1 MKVKI
6 HKNDLPNN
14 LNLGKIIAIDT
25 ETMGLDYKR
34 DPLCL
39 VQISSGNEEVHL
51 IQINRKT
58 FKADNLKKI
67 LEDNDIKKIFQ
78 FARFDLAVL
87 NYYLKA
93 DINNIYCTKI
103 ASKIGRTYTD
113 KHGLK
118 DLCKELLNIELSK
131 QMQSSD
137 WGSETLTEQQVNY
150 AASDVLYLHKIKE
163 ELDKIL
169 IRENRMELAEHC
181 FKFLKPVSYTH
192 LTQHNLPV
200 VQLKFQN
207 PNQNFAFVLIVQC
220 LKALYINL

>member
-6 HKNDLPNN
+6 HKNDIPNN

-39 VQISSGNEEVHL
+39 VQISSGNKKEVHL

-67 LEDNDIKKIFQ
+67 LENNDIVKIFQ
-78 FARFDLAVL
+78 FARFDLTVL

-118 DLCKELLNIELSK
+118 DLCKELLDIELSK

-137 WGSETLTEQQVNY
+137 WGAENLTEQQINY
-150 AASDVLYLHKIKE
+150 AASDVLYLHKIKD

-169 IRENRMELAEHC
+169 IRENRMELANHC
-181 FKFLKPVSYTH
+181 FKFLKHRVI
-192 LTQHNLPV
+192 LDLAGWN
-200 VQLKFQN
+200 
-207 PNQNFAFVLIVQC
+207 NQDIFAH
-220 LKALYINL
+220 

>member
-93 DINNIYCTKI
+93 DINNVYCTKI

-169 IRENRMELAEHC
+169 IREARMELAEHC
-181 FKFLKPVSYTH
+181 FKFLKHRVT
-192 LTQHNLPV
+192 LDLAGWN
-200 VQLKFQN
+200 
-207 PNQNFAFVLIVQC
+207 NQDIFAH
-220 LKALYINL
+220 

>member
-51 IQINRKT
+51 VQINRKT

-93 DINNIYCTKI
+93 DINNVYCTKI

-118 DLCKELLNIELSK
+118 DLCKELLNVELSK

-150 AASDVLYLHKIKE
+150 AASDVLYLHKIKV

-181 FKFLKPVSYTH
+181 FKFLKHRVT
-192 LTQHNLPV
+192 LDLAGWN
-200 VQLKFQN
+200 
-207 PNQNFAFVLIVQC
+207 NQDIFSH
-220 LKALYINL
+220 

>member
-14 LNLGKIIAIDT
+14 LNLGKIISIDT

-39 VQISSGNEEVHL
+39 VQISSGNDEVHL
-51 IQINRKT
+51 VQINRKT

-93 DINNIYCTKI
+93 DINHVYCTKI

-181 FKFLKPVSYTH
+181 FKFLKHRVT
-192 LTQHNLPV
+192 LDLAGWN
-200 VQLKFQN
+200 
-207 PNQNFAFVLIVQC
+207 NQDIFSH
-220 LKALYINL
+220 

>member
-6 HKNDLPNN
+6 HKNDLPSN

-93 DINNIYCTKI
+93 DINNVYCTKI

-137 WGSETLTEQQVNY
+137 WGAETLNEQQVNY

-169 IRENRMELAEHC
+169 IRENRIELTEHC
-181 FKFLKPVSYTH
+181 FKFLKHRVT
-192 LTQHNLPV
+192 LDLAGWN
-200 VQLKFQN
+200 
-207 PNQNFAFVLIVQC
+207 NQDIFAH
-220 LKALYINL
+220 

>member
-1 MKVKI
+1 
-6 HKNDLPNN
+6 
-14 LNLGKIIAIDT
+14 
-25 ETMGLDYKR
+25 MGLDYKR

-39 VQISSGNEEVHL
+39 VQISSGNEEIHL
-51 IQINRKT
+51 VQINRKT

-67 LEDNDIKKIFQ
+67 LENNDIVKIFQ

-118 DLCKELLNIELSK
+118 DLCKELLDIELSK

-137 WGSETLTEQQVNY
+137 WGAENLTEQQINY
-150 AASDVLYLHKIKE
+150 AASDVLYLHKIKD

-169 IRENRMELAEHC
+169 IRENRMELANHC
-181 FKFLKPVSYTH
+181 FKFLKHRVT
-192 LTQHNLPV
+192 LDLAGWN
-200 VQLKFQN
+200 
-207 PNQNFAFVLIVQC
+207 NQDIFAH
-220 LKALYINL
+220 

>member
-14 LNLGKIIAIDT
+14 LDLGKVVAIDT

-39 VQISSGNEEVHL
+39 VQISAGNEEVHL
-51 IQINRKT
+51 IQINRKN

-67 LEDNDIKKIFQ
+67 LEDDTIKKIFQ

-93 DINNIYCTKI
+93 EINNVYCTKI

-137 WGSETLTEQQVNY
+137 WGAEALTEQQINY

-181 FKFLKPVSYTH
+181 FKFLKHRVT
-192 LTQHNLPV
+192 LDLAGWN
-200 VQLKFQN
+200 
-207 PNQNFAFVLIVQC
+207 NQDIFAH
-220 LKALYINL
+220 

>member
-51 IQINRKT
+51 VQINRKT

-93 DINNIYCTKI
+93 DINNVYCTKI

-118 DLCKELLNIELSK
+118 DLCKELLNVELSK

-150 AASDVLYLHKIKE
+150 AASDVLYLHKIKK

-181 FKFLKPVSYTH
+181 FKFLKHRVT
-192 LTQHNLPV
+192 LDLAGWN
-200 VQLKFQN
+200 
-207 PNQNFAFVLIVQC
+207 NQDIFSH
-220 LKALYINL
+220 

>member
-87 NYYLKA
+87 NHYLKA
-93 DINNIYCTKI
+93 EINNVYCTKI

-118 DLCKELLNIELSK
+118 DLCKELLNVELSK

-137 WGSETLTEQQVNY
+137 WGAETLTEQQVNY

-169 IRENRMELAEHC
+169 TRENRMDLAEHC
-181 FKFLKPVSYTH
+181 FKFLKHRVT
-192 LTQHNLPV
+192 LDLAGWN
-200 VQLKFQN
+200 
-207 PNQNFAFVLIVQC
+207 NQDIFAH
-220 LKALYINL
+220 

>member
-6 HKNDLPNN
+6 HKNDLPSN
-14 LNLGKIIAIDT
+14 LNPGKIIAIDT

-39 VQISSGNEEVHL
+39 VQISSGDEEVHL

-67 LEDNDIKKIFQ
+67 LEDNQIKKIFQ

-87 NYYLKA
+87 NYYLKT
-93 DINNIYCTKI
+93 DINNVYCTKI

-137 WGSETLTEQQVNY
+137 WGAEILTEQQINY

-181 FKFLKPVSYTH
+181 FKFLKHRVT
-192 LTQHNLPV
+192 LDLAGWN
-200 VQLKFQN
+200 
-207 PNQNFAFVLIVQC
+207 NQDIFAH
-220 LKALYINL
+220 

>member
-6 HKNDLPNN
+6 HKNDIPNN

-67 LEDNDIKKIFQ
+67 LENNDIVKIFQ
-78 FARFDLAVL
+78 FARFDLTVL

-118 DLCKELLNIELSK
+118 DLCKELLDIELSK

-137 WGSETLTEQQVNY
+137 WGAENLTEQQINY
-150 AASDVLYLHKIKE
+150 AASDVLYLHKIKD

-169 IRENRMELAEHC
+169 IRENRMELANHC
-181 FKFLKPVSYTH
+181 FKFLKHRVT
-192 LTQHNLPV
+192 LDLAGWN
-200 VQLKFQN
+200 
-207 PNQNFAFVLIVQC
+207 NQDIFAH
-220 LKALYINL
+220 

>member
-6 HKNDLPNN
+6 HKNDLPSNI
-14 LNLGKIIAIDT
+14 NLGKIVAVDT

-51 IQINRKT
+51 IQINRKN
-58 FKADNLKKI
+58 FQADNLKKI
-67 LEDNDIKKIFQ
+67 LEDNNIKKIFQ

-87 NYYLKA
+87 SYYLKA
-93 DINNIYCTKI
+93 DTSNVYCTKI

-118 DLCKELLNIELSK
+118 DLCKELLNVELSK

-137 WGSETLTEQQVNY
+137 WGVETLTEQQINY

-169 IRENRMELAEHC
+169 IREKRMELAEHC
-181 FKFLKPVSYTH
+181 FKFLKYRVT
-192 LTQHNLPV
+192 LDLAGWN
-200 VQLKFQN
+200 
-207 PNQNFAFVLIVQC
+207 NQDIFAH
-220 LKALYINL
+220 

>member
-51 IQINRKT
+51 VQINRKT

-93 DINNIYCTKI
+93 GINNVYCTKI

-137 WGSETLTEQQVNY
+137 WGSEALTEQQVNY
-150 AASDVLYLHKIKE
+150 AASDVLYLHQIKE

-181 FKFLKPVSYTH
+181 FKFLKHRVT
-192 LTQHNLPV
+192 LDLAGWN
-200 VQLKFQN
+200 
-207 PNQNFAFVLIVQC
+207 NQDIFAH
-220 LKALYINL
+220 

>member
-39 VQISSGNEEVHL
+39 VQISSGNQEVHL
-51 IQINRKT
+51 VQINRKT

-93 DINNIYCTKI
+93 DINNVYCTKI

-118 DLCKELLNIELSK
+118 DLCKELLNVELSK

-169 IRENRMELAEHC
+169 IRENRKELAEHC
-181 FKFLKPVSYTH
+181 FKFLKHRVT
-192 LTQHNLPV
+192 LDLAGWN
-200 VQLKFQN
+200 
-207 PNQNFAFVLIVQC
+207 NQDIFSH
-220 LKALYINL
+220 

>member
-14 LNLGKIIAIDT
+14 LNLAKIIAIDT

-67 LEDNDIKKIFQ
+67 LEDNEIKKIFQ

-93 DINNIYCTKI
+93 EINNVYCTKI

-118 DLCKELLNIELSK
+118 DLCKELLNIDLSK

-137 WGSETLTEQQVNY
+137 WGAETLTEQQVNY

-169 IRENRMELAEHC
+169 TRENRMELAEHC
-181 FKFLKPVSYTH
+181 FKFLKHRVT
-192 LTQHNLPV
+192 LDLAGWN
-200 VQLKFQN
+200 
-207 PNQNFAFVLIVQC
+207 NQDIFAH
-220 LKALYINL
+220 

>member
-6 HKNDLPNN
+6 HKNDLPSN

-67 LEDNDIKKIFQ
+67 LEDNEIKKIFQ

-93 DINNIYCTKI
+93 DINNVYCTKI

-137 WGSETLTEQQVNY
+137 WGAETLTEQQVNY
-150 AASDVLYLHKIKE
+150 AASDVLHLHKIKE

-181 FKFLKPVSYTH
+181 FKFLKHRVT
-192 LTQHNLPV
+192 LDLAGWN
-200 VQLKFQN
+200 
-207 PNQNFAFVLIVQC
+207 NQDIFAH
-220 LKALYINL
+220 

>member
-67 LEDNDIKKIFQ
+67 LENNDIVKIFQ

-118 DLCKELLNIELSK
+118 DLCKELLDIELSK

-137 WGSETLTEQQVNY
+137 WGAENLTEQQINY
-150 AASDVLYLHKIKE
+150 AASDVLYLHKIKD

-169 IRENRMELAEHC
+169 IRENRMELANHC
-181 FKFLKPVSYTH
+181 FKFLKHRVT
-192 LTQHNLPV
+192 LDLAGWN
-200 VQLKFQN
+200 
-207 PNQNFAFVLIVQC
+207 NQDIFAH
-220 LKALYINL
+220 

>member
-14 LNLGKIIAIDT
+14 LSLGKIIAIDT

-67 LEDNDIKKIFQ
+67 LEDNEIKKIFQ

-93 DINNIYCTKI
+93 EINNVYCTKI

-118 DLCKELLNIELSK
+118 DLCKELLNIDLSK

-137 WGSETLTEQQVNY
+137 WGAKTLTEQQVNY

-169 IRENRMELAEHC
+169 TRENRMELAEHC
-181 FKFLKPVSYTH
+181 FKFLKHRVT
-192 LTQHNLPV
+192 LDLAGWN
-200 VQLKFQN
+200 
-207 PNQNFAFVLIVQC
+207 NQDIFAH
-220 LKALYINL
+220 

>member
-51 IQINRKT
+51 VQINRKT

-93 DINNIYCTKI
+93 DINNVYCTKI

-118 DLCKELLNIELSK
+118 DLCKELLNVELSK

-169 IRENRMELAEHC
+169 IRENRKELAEHC
-181 FKFLKPVSYTH
+181 FKFLKHRVT
-192 LTQHNLPV
+192 LDLAGWN
-200 VQLKFQN
+200 
-207 PNQNFAFVLIVQC
+207 NQDIFSH
-220 LKALYINL
+220 

>member
-6 HKNDLPNN
+6 HKTDLPNN
-14 LNLGKIIAIDT
+14 LNIGKIIAIDT

-51 IQINRKT
+51 VQINRKT

-93 DINNIYCTKI
+93 DINNVYCTKI

-118 DLCKELLNIELSK
+118 DLCKELLNVELSK

-181 FKFLKPVSYTH
+181 FKFLKHRVT
-192 LTQHNLPV
+192 LDLAGWN
-200 VQLKFQN
+200 
-207 PNQNFAFVLIVQC
+207 NQDIFSH
-220 LKALYINL
+220 

>member
-51 IQINRKT
+51 VQINRKT

-93 DINNIYCTKI
+93 DINNVYCTKI

-118 DLCKELLNIELSK
+118 DLCKELLNVELSK

-181 FKFLKPVSYTH
+181 FKFLKPRVT
-192 LTQHNLPV
+192 LDLAGWN
-200 VQLKFQN
+200 
-207 PNQNFAFVLIVQC
+207 NQDIFAH
-220 LKALYINL
+220 

>member
-6 HKNDLPNN
+6 HKNDLPSN

-93 DINNIYCTKI
+93 DINNVYCTKI

-137 WGSETLTEQQVNY
+137 WGAETLTEQQVNY
-150 AASDVLYLHKIKE
+150 AASDVLHLHKIKE

-169 IRENRMELAEHC
+169 IRENRMELSEHC
-181 FKFLKPVSYTH
+181 FKFLKHRVT
-192 LTQHNLPV
+192 LDLAGWN
-200 VQLKFQN
+200 
-207 PNQNFAFVLIVQC
+207 NQDIFAH
-220 LKALYINL
+220 

>member
-93 DINNIYCTKI
+93 DINNMYCTKI

-118 DLCKELLNIELSK
+118 DLCKELLNIDLSK

-137 WGSETLTEQQVNY
+137 WGAENLTEQQVNY

-181 FKFLKPVSYTH
+181 FKFLKHRVT
-192 LTQHNLPV
+192 LDLAGWN
-200 VQLKFQN
+200 
-207 PNQNFAFVLIVQC
+207 NQDIFAH
-220 LKALYINL
+220 

>member
-51 IQINRKT
+51 VQINRKT

-93 DINNIYCTKI
+93 DINNVYCTKI

-118 DLCKELLNIELSK
+118 DLCKELLNVELSK

-169 IRENRMELAEHC
+169 IRENRMEIAEHC
-181 FKFLKPVSYTH
+181 FNFLKHRVT
-192 LTQHNLPV
+192 LDLAGWN
-200 VQLKFQN
+200 
-207 PNQNFAFVLIVQC
+207 NQDIFSH
-220 LKALYINL
+220 

>member
-6 HKNDLPNN
+6 HKNDLPSN

-93 DINNIYCTKI
+93 DINNVYCTKI

-137 WGSETLTEQQVNY
+137 WGTETLNEQQVNY

-181 FKFLKPVSYTH
+181 FKFLKHRVT
-192 LTQHNLPV
+192 LDLAGWN
-200 VQLKFQN
+200 
-207 PNQNFAFVLIVQC
+207 NQDIFAH
-220 LKALYINL
+220 

>member
-14 LNLGKIIAIDT
+14 LDLGKIVAVDT

-51 IQINRKT
+51 IQIDRQN

-67 LEDNDIKKIFQ
+67 LEDNTIKKIFH

-93 DINNIYCTKI
+93 ETNNVYCTKI
-103 ASKIGRTYTD
+103 SSKIGRTYTD

-137 WGSETLTEQQVNY
+137 WGAKTLTEQQQNY

-181 FKFLKPVSYTH
+181 FKFLKHRVT
-192 LTQHNLPV
+192 LDLAGWN
-200 VQLKFQN
+200 
-207 PNQNFAFVLIVQC
+207 NQDIFAH
-220 LKALYINL
+220 

>member
-6 HKNDLPNN
+6 HKNDIPNN

-39 VQISSGNEEVHL
+39 VQISSGNKKEVHL
-51 IQINRKT
+51 IQIDRKT

-67 LEDNDIKKIFQ
+67 LENNDIIKIFQ
-78 FARFDLAVL
+78 FARFDLTVL
-87 NYYLKA
+87 NYYLEA

-118 DLCKELLNIELSK
+118 DLCKELLDIELPK

-137 WGSETLTEQQVNY
+137 WGAENLTEQQINY
-150 AASDVLYLHKIKE
+150 AASDVLYLHKIKD

-169 IRENRMELAEHC
+169 IRENRMELANHC
-181 FKFLKPVSYTH
+181 FKFLKHRVA
-192 LTQHNLPV
+192 LDLAGWN
-200 VQLKFQN
+200 
-207 PNQNFAFVLIVQC
+207 NQDIFAH
-220 LKALYINL
+220 

>member
-51 IQINRKT
+51 VQVNRKT

-93 DINNIYCTKI
+93 DINNVYCTKI

-118 DLCKELLNIELSK
+118 DLCKELLNVELSK

-150 AASDVLYLHKIKE
+150 AASDVLYLHKIKK

-181 FKFLKPVSYTH
+181 FKFLKHRVT
-192 LTQHNLPV
+192 LDLAGWN
-200 VQLKFQN
+200 
-207 PNQNFAFVLIVQC
+207 NQDIFSH
-220 LKALYINL
+220 

>member
-6 HKNDLPNN
+6 HKNDLPSN
-14 LNLGKIIAIDT
+14 LNPGKIIAIDT

-39 VQISSGNEEVHL
+39 VQISSGDEEVHL

-67 LEDNDIKKIFQ
+67 LEDSHIKKIFQ

-87 NYYLKA
+87 NYYLKT

-118 DLCKELLNIELSK
+118 DLCKELLDIELSK

-137 WGSETLTEQQVNY
+137 WGAENLTEQQINY
-150 AASDVLYLHKIKE
+150 AASDVLYLHKIKD

-169 IRENRMELAEHC
+169 IRENRMELANHC
-181 FKFLKPVSYTH
+181 FKFLKHRVT
-192 LTQHNLPV
+192 LDLAGWN
-200 VQLKFQN
+200 
-207 PNQNFAFVLIVQC
+207 NQDIFAH
-220 LKALYINL
+220 

>member
-6 HKNDLPNN
+6 HKNDLPSN

-93 DINNIYCTKI
+93 DINNVYCTKI

-137 WGSETLTEQQVNY
+137 WGAETLTEQQVNY
-150 AASDVLYLHKIKE
+150 AASDVLHLHKIKE

-181 FKFLKPVSYTH
+181 FKFLKHRVT
-192 LTQHNLPV
+192 LDLAGWI
-200 VQLKFQN
+200 
-207 PNQNFAFVLIVQC
+207 NQDIFAH
-220 LKALYINL
+220 

>member
-1 MKVKI
+1 
-6 HKNDLPNN
+6 
-14 LNLGKIIAIDT
+14 
-25 ETMGLDYKR
+25 MGLDYKR

-39 VQISSGNEEVHL
+39 VQITSGNEEVHL
-51 IQINRKT
+51 VQINRKT
-58 FKADNLKKI
+58 FRADNLKKI
-67 LEDNDIKKIFQ
+67 LEDNNIKKIFQ

-93 DINNIYCTKI
+93 DINNVYCTKI
-103 ASKIGRTYTD
+103 ASKISRTYTD

-118 DLCKELLNIELSK
+118 DLCKELLNVELSK

-181 FKFLKPVSYTH
+181 FKFLKHRVT
-192 LTQHNLPV
+192 LDLAGWN
-200 VQLKFQN
+200 
-207 PNQNFAFVLIVQC
+207 NQDIFSH
-220 LKALYINL
+220 

>member
-39 VQISSGNEEVHL
+39 VQISSVNEEDHL

-67 LEDNDIKKIFQ
+67 LEDNEIKKIFQ

-93 DINNIYCTKI
+93 EINNVYCTKI

-118 DLCKELLNIELSK
+118 DLCKELLNIDLSK
-131 QMQSSD
+131 LMQSSD
-137 WGSETLTEQQVNY
+137 WGAETLTKQQVNY

-169 IRENRMELAEHC
+169 TRENRMELAEHC
-181 FKFLKPVSYTH
+181 FKFLKHRVT
-192 LTQHNLPV
+192 LDLAGWN
-200 VQLKFQN
+200 
-207 PNQNFAFVLIVQC
+207 NQDIFAH
-220 LKALYINL
+220 

>member
-6 HKNDLPNN
+6 HKNDLPSN
-14 LNLGKIIAIDT
+14 LNPGKIIAIDT

-39 VQISSGNEEVHL
+39 VQISSGDEEVHL

-67 LEDNDIKKIFQ
+67 LEDNHIKKIFQ

-87 NYYLKA
+87 NYYLKT
-93 DINNIYCTKI
+93 DINNVYCTKI

-137 WGSETLTEQQVNY
+137 WGAEILTEQQINY

-169 IRENRMELAEHC
+169 IRENRMELTEHC
-181 FKFLKPVSYTH
+181 FKFLKHRVT
-192 LTQHNLPV
+192 LDLAGWN
-200 VQLKFQN
+200 
-207 PNQNFAFVLIVQC
+207 NQDIFAH
-220 LKALYINL
+220 

>member
-6 HKNDLPNN
+6 HKNDIPNN

-51 IQINRKT
+51 VQINRKT

-118 DLCKELLNIELSK
+118 DLCKELLDIELSK

-137 WGSETLTEQQVNY
+137 WGAENLTEQQINY
-150 AASDVLYLHKIKE
+150 AASDVLYLHKIKD

-169 IRENRMELAEHC
+169 IRENRMELADHC
-181 FKFLKPVSYTH
+181 FKFLKHRVT
-192 LTQHNLPV
+192 LDLAGWN
-200 VQLKFQN
+200 
-207 PNQNFAFVLIVQC
+207 NQDIFAH
-220 LKALYINL
+220 

>member
-14 LNLGKIIAIDT
+14 LSLGKIIAIDT

-39 VQISSGNEEVHL
+39 VQMSSGNEEVHL

-67 LEDNDIKKIFQ
+67 LEDNNIKKIFQ

-93 DINNIYCTKI
+93 EINNVYCTKI

-137 WGSETLTEQQVNY
+137 WGTETLTEQQINY
-150 AASDVLYLHKIKE
+150 AASDVLYLHKIKV

-169 IRENRMELAEHC
+169 IREKRMELAEHC
-181 FKFLKPVSYTH
+181 FNFLKHRVT
-192 LTQHNLPV
+192 LDLAGWN
-200 VQLKFQN
+200 
-207 PNQNFAFVLIVQC
+207 NQDIFAH
-220 LKALYINL
+220 

>member
-14 LNLGKIIAIDT
+14 LSLGKIIAIDT

-39 VQISSGNEEVHL
+39 VQMSSGNEEVHL

-67 LEDNDIKKIFQ
+67 LEDNNIKKIFQ

-93 DINNIYCTKI
+93 EINNVYCTKI

-131 QMQSSD
+131 QMQNSD
-137 WGSETLTEQQVNY
+137 WGTETLTEQQVNY
-150 AASDVLYLHKIKE
+150 AASDVLHLHKIKV

-169 IRENRMELAEHC
+169 IREKRMELAEHC
-181 FKFLKPVSYTH
+181 FNFLKHRVT
-192 LTQHNLPV
+192 LDLAGWN
-200 VQLKFQN
+200 
-207 PNQNFAFVLIVQC
+207 NQDIFAH
-220 LKALYINL
+220 

>member
-6 HKNDLPNN
+6 HKNDIPNN
-14 LNLGKIIAIDT
+14 LDLGKIIAIDT

-39 VQISSGNEEVHL
+39 VQIFSGNEEVHL

-67 LEDNDIKKIFQ
+67 LENYDVVKIFQ

-118 DLCKELLNIELSK
+118 DLCKELLDIELSK

-137 WGSETLTEQQVNY
+137 WGAENLTKQQINY
-150 AASDVLYLHKIKE
+150 AVSDVLYLHKIKDK
-163 ELDKIL
+163 LDKIL
-169 IRENRMELAEHC
+169 IRENRMELANHC
-181 FKFLKPVSYTH
+181 FKFLKHRVT
-192 LTQHNLPV
+192 LDLAGWN
-200 VQLKFQN
+200 
-207 PNQNFAFVLIVQC
+207 NQDIFAH
-220 LKALYINL
+220 